1 MEDPRTTIE
10 KCIDAADEMIV
21 ALVELKKIFLAV
33 LDANNQ
39 ANTNK

>member
-21 ALVELKKIFLAV
+21 ALVELKKIFLTI
-33 LDANNQ
+33 LDADQ
-39 ANTNK
+39 TNKNK